1 MNYKIALNFEDGVTR
16 FVTCLPGD
24 TVADA
29 AYRFGVNIPLDC
41 REGACGTCK
50 AICESG
56 SVNMTDYVDE
66 ALSVEEAAAGYV
78 LTCKARPTSD
88 CVIRIPSS
96 SSACKAV
103 DNTVRKASISR
114 LEQLS
119 PSTIH
124 LELAGPEIEKLHF
137 LPGQYAN
144 LFVPGSEASRAYSFS
159 SLARGGKVGFLIRNV
174 PNGMMSGFL
183 TGAAKEGDALRY
195 QAPFGGF
202 YLRKVERPVLMIA
215 GGTGLAP
222 FLAMLEQMDENS
234 LQQPVRLLYG
244 VSRDEDLVA
253 LEKLDHFKESIANFD
268 YTACVA
274 DTALAGRKRGV
285 VTDYLSPA
293 HFHEGRVD
301 VYLCGPPPMVVAVE
315 QFIRSEGV
323 KPAAI
328 YFEKFLPGR

>member
-1 MNYKIALNFEDGVTR
+1 VNYKIALNFEDGVTR

-222 FLAMLEQMDENS
+222 FWPCWNRWTKIRCSSRFACYTAFPGTRTWSPWKNS
-234 LQQPVRLLYG
+234 IISRNRSPILTTRP
-244 VSRDEDLVA
+244 VSRIRRWRAVSVA
-253 LEKLDHFKESIANFD
+253 S
-268 YTACVA
+268 
-274 DTALAGRKRGV
+274 
-285 VTDYLSPA
+285 SPT
-293 HFHEGRVD
+293 
-301 VYLCGPPPMVVAVE
+301 
-315 QFIRSEGV
+315 I
-323 KPAAI
+323 
-328 YFEKFLPGR
+328 

>member
-1 MNYKIALNFEDGVTR
+1 MNHKIALNFEDGVTR

-24 TVADA
+24 TVVDA

-50 AICESG
+50 ASCESG
-56 SVNMTDYVDE
+56 SVEMTDYVEE
-66 ALSVEEAAAGYV
+66 ALSAQEAADGYI

-96 SSACKAV
+96 SAACKAV
-103 DNTVRKASISR
+103 DNTVRKARISR

-124 LELAGPEIEKLHF
+124 LELAGPEIEKLQF

-144 LFVPGSEASRAYSFS
+144 LFIPGSEESRAYSFS
-159 SLARGGKVGFLIRNV
+159 SLARGGKVSFLIRNV
-174 PNGMMSGFL
+174 PNGLMSGFL
-183 TGAAKEGDALRY
+183 TGVAKEGDVLRY
-195 QAPFGGF
+195 QAPFGSF

-222 FLAMLEQMDENS
+222 FLAMLEQMAES
-234 LQQPVRLLYG
+234 SSPQPVHLLYG
-244 VSRDEDLVA
+244 VSRDEDLVD
-253 LEKLDHFKESIANFD
+253 LGKLDHFKESIAGFD
-268 YTACVA
+268 YTAVVV
-274 DTALAGRKRGV
+274 DTALAGRNRGV

-293 HFHEGRVD
+293 HFHDGQAD
-301 VYLCGPPPMVVAVE
+301 VYLCGPPPMVLAVE
-315 QFIRSEGV
+315 QFIRTEGL
-323 KPAAI
+323 KPASMH
-328 YFEKFLPGR
+328 FEKFLPGR